1 MVRKKTHHQEPS
13 VHIKPKVHENL
24 LKYHESLSSEKTPEP
39 GPFADIERRF
49 AEACRRHPTL
59 KPKIDGHERMEQH
72 IDYVEKLL
80 GCKIP

>member
-1 MVRKKTHHQEPS
+1 MARKKTHHQEPS
-13 VHIKPKVHENL
+13 VHLKP
-24 LKYHESLSSEKTPEP
+24 KYHENLSSEKTPAP